1 MSRPWVDFIHID
13 QQPLQSCS
21 NEFGIHNYRVFADGT
36 TRNEGKNS
44 PIISPGKSIM
54 LDLDKNSVIKS
65 HAAPVM
71 IRAFIYEGNIKLDG
85 EEIKERTYIEIPIGS
100 RVPNITSEE
109 GARIFITYDGEYLI
123 SSEKAENSEVVIKY
137 MQDIVWRSPIVSDF
151 PGGAARKAF
160 YDHDEYGSGIL
171 GILPEWESPF
181 YEWHTFSEEILIV
194 EGSIISS
201 FGTMK
206 RGAYLSHPGGE
217 DTVHGPMYSKEG
229 CLMLVLREGPV
240 GNTFTP
246 ADPAEVA
253 SRKD

>member
-1 MSRPWVDFIHID
+1 MSRPWVDFINID
-13 QQPLQSCS
+13 EQPLRSCS
-21 NEFGIHNYRVFADGT
+21 NEYGTFNYREFANGT
-36 TRNEGKNS
+36 TGNDGKKS
-44 PIISPGKSIM
+44 PIIAPGKSIM
-54 LDLDKNSVIKS
+54 LELESSTPIATHV
-65 HAAPVM
+65 APVM
-71 IRAFIYEGNIKLDG
+71 IQAFVFEGKIKLDG
-85 EEIKERTYIEIPIGS
+85 QEVKERTYIEIPAGS
-100 RVPNITSEE
+100 QVPAITADSKARV
-109 GARIFITYDGEYLI
+109 FVTYDGEYVI
-123 SSEKAENSEVVIKY
+123 TAAKADKSEVVIKY
-137 MQDIVWRSPIVSDF
+137 MQDLVWRSPIVSDF

-171 GILPEWESPF
+171 GILPEWESSF

-229 CLMLVLREGPV
+229 CLMLVLRQGPV

>member
-1 MSRPWVDFIHID
+1 MSRPWVDFINID
-13 QQPLQSCS
+13 EQELQSCS
-21 NEFGIHNYRVFADGT
+21 NEYGTYKFRKFANGT
-36 TRNEGKNS
+36 TKNDGRHS
-44 PIISPGKSIM
+44 PIVGPGRSIM
-54 LDLDKNSVIKS
+54 LELDGSTTILA
-65 HAAPVM
+65 HEAPVM
-71 IRAFIYEGNIKLDG
+71 IRAYVFEGSVTFDG
-85 EEIKERTYIEIPIGS
+85 KEIKERTYIEITAGSQVPIISSVGKA
-100 RVPNITSEE
+100 RV
-109 GARIFITYDGEYLI
+109 FISYDGEYVI
-123 SSEKAENSEVVIKY
+123 TSATGKKNEIVIKY
-137 MQDIVWRSPIVSDF
+137 MQDLVWRSPVVSDF

-160 YDHDEYGSGIL
+160 YDHDEFGSAIL

-181 YEWHTFSEEILIV
+181 YEWHTFSEEILVV

-201 FGTMK
+201 FGTMN

-253 SRKD
+253 SRRD

>member
-1 MSRPWVDFIHID
+1 MSRPWVDFINVD
-13 QQPLQSCS
+13 EQPLHSCR
-21 NEFGIHNYRVFADGT
+21 NEYGTYKYREFANGT
-36 TRNEGKNS
+36 TRNEGKHS
-44 PIISPGKSIM
+44 QVIAPGKSIM
-54 LDLDKNSVIKS
+54 LELTGSTPIATHV
-65 HAAPVM
+65 APVM
-71 IRAFIYEGNIKLDG
+71 IRAFVFEGKIRLDG
-85 EEIKERTYIEIPIGS
+85 QEVKERTYIEIPAGN
-100 RVPNITSEE
+100 RVPNITTESK
-109 GARIFITYDGEYLI
+109 GRIFVTYDGEYKVT
-123 SSEKAENSEVVIKY
+123 SATSNKSEIVIKY
-137 MQDIVWRSPIVSDF
+137 MQDLVWRSPIVSDF

-160 YDHDEYGSGIL
+160 YDHDEFGSGIL

-253 SRKD
+253 SRKV

>member
-1 MSRPWVDFIHID
+1 MSRPWVDFINID
-13 QQPLQSCS
+13 EQPLQSCS
-21 NEFGIHNYRVFADGT
+21 NEYGTYNYREFANGT

-44 PIISPGKSIM
+44 PVIAPGKSIM
-54 LDLDKNSVIKS
+54 LELESSTPIAMHV
-65 HAAPVM
+65 APVM
-71 IRAFIYEGNIKLDG
+71 IRAFVFEGKIMLDG
-85 EEIKERTYIEIPIGS
+85 QEVKERTYIEIPAGNQ
-100 RVPNITSEE
+100 VPAITADSK
-109 GARIFITYDGEYLI
+109 ARLFVTFDGEYVI
-123 SSEKAENSEVVIKY
+123 TASKVDKSEIVIKY
-137 MQDIVWRSPIVSDF
+137 MQDLVWRSPIVSDF

>member
-1 MSRPWVDFIHID
+1 MSRPWVDFLNID
-13 QQPLQSCS
+13 EQPLQSCS
-21 NEFGIHNYRVFADGT
+21 NEYGTFNYREFASGT

-44 PIISPGKSIM
+44 PIIAPGKSIM
-54 LDLDKNSVIKS
+54 LELESNTPIAMHV
-65 HAAPVM
+65 APVM
-71 IRAFIYEGNIKLDG
+71 IRAFVFEGNIKLDG
-85 EEIKERTYIEIPIGS
+85 NLIRERSYIEISAGS
-100 RVPNITSEE
+100 QVPAITTE
-109 GARIFITYDGEYLI
+109 GKARIFISFDGEYVI
-123 SSEKAENSEVVIKY
+123 TAATADKNEIVIKY
-137 MQDIVWRSPIVSDF
+137 MQDIAWRSPIVSDF

-160 YDHDEYGSGIL
+160 HDHGDYGSGVL
-171 GILPEWESPF
+171 GILPEWDSPF

-229 CLMLVLREGPV
+229 CLMLVLRQGPV

-246 ADPAEVA
+246 ADPTEVA
-253 SRKD
+253 SRRK

>member
-1 MSRPWVDFIHID
+1 MSRPWVDFLDIDDQPIH
-13 QQPLQSCS
+13 SCT
-21 NEFGIHNYRVFADGT
+21 NDYGTYTFREFANGT

-44 PIISPGKSIM
+44 PIIAPGKSIM
-54 LDLDKNSVIKS
+54 LELDSNSTIKS

-71 IRAFIYEGNIKLDG
+71 IRAFVFEGTIKFDG
-85 EEIKERTYIEIPIGS
+85 KELRERSYVEIAAGSQIPTITTDAKA
-100 RVPNITSEE
+100 RV
-109 GARIFITYDGEYLI
+109 FVTYDGEYLI
-123 SSEKAENSEVVIKY
+123 TSETSSKSEIVIKHT
-137 MQDIVWRSPIVSDF
+137 QDLVWRSPVVSDF
-151 PGGAARKAF
+151 PGGASRKAF
-160 YDHDEYGSGIL
+160 HDHGEYGSGIL

-246 ADPAEVA
+246 ADPVEVA
-253 SRKD
+253 SRKV

>member
-1 MSRPWVDFIHID
+1 MSRPWVDFINID
-13 QQPLQSCS
+13 EQSVKTYS
-21 NEFGIHNYRVFADGT
+21 NDYGTYAYREFANGT

-44 PIISPGKSIM
+44 PIIAPGKSIM
-54 LDLDKNSVIKS
+54 LELDINTPIAT
-65 HAAPVM
+65 HAAPVQ
-71 IRAFIYEGNIKLDG
+71 IRAFVFEGKVKLDG
-85 EEIKERTYIEIPIGS
+85 KELQDRSYIEIAAGS
-100 RVPNITSEE
+100 QVPSITTS
-109 GARIFITYDGEYLI
+109 GKARIFVTFDGEYEI
-123 SSEKAENSEVVIKY
+123 TSAKASNSEIVIK
-137 MQDIVWRSPIVSDF
+137 QTKDLVWRSPVVSDF

-201 FGTMK
+201 FGTMN

-253 SRKD
+253 SRKV

>member
-1 MSRPWVDFIHID
+1 MSRPWVDFLNID
-13 QQPLQSCS
+13 EQPLQSCS
-21 NEFGIHNYRVFADGT
+21 NEYGTFNYREFANGT
-36 TRNEGKNS
+36 TGNEGKNS
-44 PIISPGKSIM
+44 PFIAPGKSIM
-54 LDLDKNSVIKS
+54 LELERSTPIARHV
-65 HAAPVM
+65 APVM
-71 IRAFIYEGNIKLDG
+71 IRAFVFQGKIKLDG
-85 EEIKERTYIEIPIGS
+85 QEVKERTYIEIPAGS
-100 RVPNITSEE
+100 QVPAITADGKARV
-109 GARIFITYDGEYLI
+109 FVTYDGEYVI
-123 SSEKAENSEVVIKY
+123 TAAKADKSEIVIKY
-137 MQDIVWRSPIVSDF
+137 MQDLVWRSPIVSDF

-229 CLMLVLREGPV
+229 CLMLVLRQGPV

>member
-1 MSRPWVDFIHID
+1 MSRPWVDFINID
-13 QQPLQSCS
+13 EQPLQTCA
-21 NEFGIHNYRVFADGT
+21 NELGAFTYREFASGT

-44 PIISPGKSIM
+44 PIIAPGKSIM
-54 LDLDKNSVIKS
+54 LELESSSTIAA
-65 HAAPVM
+65 HTAPVM
-71 IRAFIYEGNIKLDG
+71 IRAFIFEGKIKLDG
-85 EEIKERTYIEIPIGS
+85 KELPDRSYIEIAAGSQVPAITTIGK
-100 RVPNITSEE
+100 
-109 GARIFITYDGEYLI
+109 ARIFVTYDGEYTI
-123 SSEKAENSEVVIKY
+123 TSAKAANNEIVIK
-137 MQDIVWRSPIVSDF
+137 QTKDLVWRSPVVSDF

-160 YDHDEYGSGIL
+160 HDHGEYGSGVL

-201 FGTMK
+201 FGTMN

-253 SRKD
+253 SRKE

>member
-1 MSRPWVDFIHID
+1 MSRPWVDFINID
-13 QQPLQSCS
+13 EQELQSCS
-21 NEFGIHNYRVFADGT
+21 NEYGTYKFRKFANGT
-36 TRNEGKNS
+36 TKNDGRHS
-44 PIISPGKSIM
+44 PIVGPGRSIM
-54 LDLDKNSVIKS
+54 LELDGSTTILA
-65 HAAPVM
+65 HEAPVM
-71 IRAFIYEGNIKLDG
+71 IRAYVFEGSVTFDG
-85 EEIKERTYIEIPIGS
+85 KEIKERTYIEITAGSQVPIISSVGKA
-100 RVPNITSEE
+100 RVFISYNGEYVITSATGKKNE
-109 GARIFITYDGEYLI
+109 I
-123 SSEKAENSEVVIKY
+123 VIKY
-137 MQDIVWRSPIVSDF
+137 MQDLVWRSPVVSDF

-160 YDHDEYGSGIL
+160 YDHDEFGSAIL

-181 YEWHTFSEEILIV
+181 YEWHTFSEEILVV

-201 FGTMK
+201 FGTMN

-253 SRKD
+253 SRRD